1 MTVVRPVT
9 GFTITQP
16 WGQIPGAAWGVR
28 NWDGAGGHPGVDY
41 GCPNGTP
48 VLAMSDGVCSY
59 AGPATGFGDHLVSIW
74 HPQYG
79 LTSRHGHMQ
88 AHLVNSGDA
97 VRGGQQIGVSNN
109 EGDSSGPHL
118 HYELGVGNF
127 IDAGNP
133 PNIDPEAWLIA
144 HLGSTPPPPA
154 PAGGDNPLNAL
165 PTVDTNIAL
174 NMQAPIIR
182 TLQGLLE
189 ARGGMIKPDN
199 VSHPVLS
206 TNVKWFQQQ
215 AKIKVDGV
223 VMKVT
228 WNALSDPLNGK

>member
-16 WGQIPGAAWGVR
+16 WGQIPDAAWGVR

-41 GCPNGTP
+41 GCPNGTQ
-48 VLAMSDGVCSY
+48 VLALTDGVVIY
-59 AGPATGFGDHLVSIW
+59 AGPASGFGDHLVSIW
-74 HPQYG
+74 HAAYG
-79 LTSRHGHMQ
+79 LTSRYGHMQ
-88 AHLVNSGDA
+88 AHLVNTGDKVCA
-97 VRGGQQIGVSNN
+97 GQPIGVSNN

-118 HYELGVGNF
+118 HLELGVGQL

-144 HLGSTPPPPA
+144 HLGSAPPVPA

-165 PTVDTNIAL
+165 PTVNTNAAL

-206 TNVKWFQQQ
+206 ANVKWFQQQ
-215 AKIKVDGV
+215 AKLAVDGV
-223 VMKVT
+223 VAKAT
-228 WNALSDPLNGK
+228 WNALSDSLSGR